1 MPERLYCPLEVLSY
15 PIFKKDLQTIK
26 SQIFDM
32 TELDT
37 FYLESNKCIFFL
49 DRVNK
54 KVKIIERL
62 YTKNEEKNL
71 LIDSYCMVFL
81 KMMKKMGFEIS
92 LENKYCN

>member
-1 MPERLYCPLEVLSY
+1 MY
-15 PIFKKDLQTIK
+15 
-26 SQIFDM
+26 
-32 TELDT
+32 
-37 FYLESNKCIFFL
+37 FFL

-62 YTKNEEKNL
+62 YTENEEKNL